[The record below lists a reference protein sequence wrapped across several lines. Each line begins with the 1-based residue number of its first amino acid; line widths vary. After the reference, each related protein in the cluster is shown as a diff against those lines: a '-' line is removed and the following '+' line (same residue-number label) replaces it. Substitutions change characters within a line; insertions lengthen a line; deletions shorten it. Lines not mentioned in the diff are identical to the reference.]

1 MHLSMHNWMRS
12 EPLETTLARLKRC
25 GYGSI
30 EIKGEPDQYDTGEV
44 NALLDKYD
52 LKCWGAVTLTLGERN
67 LAAKDEA
74 QRAMTVDYMKSV
86 ITMVKE
92 LNGHEIT
99 IVPATV
105 GKVVPDATPDEEW
118 TWVVDGLKEIH
129 EHANAAGVKMAIE
142 PLNRFETYFVT
153 RGAQALA
160 LADAVSPDVGICLD
174 AFHMNIEEVDMVQAI
189 KDAGDRLVDFH
200 VADNNRMAAGMG
212 AINWPEIIGAL
223 KDIGYDGA
231 LTMEFVA
238 PVDRTPANEFPD
250 AVETNPVDIS
260 PEELQFIID
269 HGSSLLSES
278 FYDML
283 VAKCA
288 ETLLPLI

>member
-1 MHLSMHNWMRS
+1 MHNWMRS

-44 NALLDKYD
+44 HALLDKYD
-52 LKCWGAVTLTLGERN
+52 LKCWGAVTLTLGDRN

-86 ITMVKE
+86 ITMDKE

>member
-12 EPLETTLARLKRC
+12 EPLEVTLARLKRC

-30 EIKGEPDQYDTGEV
+30 EIKGEPDQYDTGDV
-44 NALLDKYD
+44 RALLNRYD
-52 LKCWGAVTLTLGERN
+52 LSCWGAVTLTLGDRN
-67 LAAKDEA
+67 LCAKDEA
-74 QRAMTVDYMKSV
+74 QRAATIDYMKSC

-92 LNGHEIT
+92 LDGHEIT

-105 GKVVPDATPDEEW
+105 GKVVPDGTPEEEW
-118 TWVVDGLKEIH
+118 AWCVDALTDIH
-129 EHANAAGVKMAIE
+129 AHASAAGVQMAIE
-142 PLNRFETYFVT
+142 PLNRFETYFIN
-153 RGAQALA
+153 RGEQALA
-160 LADAVSPDVGICLD
+160 LADAISPDVGICLD
-174 AFHMNIEEVDMVQAI
+174 AFHMNMEEVDMYEPI
-189 KDAGDRLVDFH
+189 RNAGNRLVDFH

-212 AINWPEIIGAL
+212 ALDWPKLVSTL

-238 PVDRTPANEFPD
+238 PIDRTPANQFPN

-260 PEELQFIID
+260 PEEMQFIID
-269 HGSSLLSES
+269 HGSSLLSEE

-283 VAKCA
+283 VEKCA
-288 ETLLPLI
+288 TTLLPLI